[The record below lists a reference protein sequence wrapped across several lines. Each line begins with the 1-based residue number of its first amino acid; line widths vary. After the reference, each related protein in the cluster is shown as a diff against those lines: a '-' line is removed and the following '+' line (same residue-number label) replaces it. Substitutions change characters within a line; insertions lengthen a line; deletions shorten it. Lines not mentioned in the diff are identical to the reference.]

1 MASGHGGPES
11 EAVVER
17 GGIGLEAE
25 RARRFEAHLSV
36 LLVNVDGL
44 GTLNEAVGRA
54 ACDDVLSTVS
64 ALLRQ
69 QCRKIDVFGRWDAED
84 FIILTVDRNSYG
96 SLALAEKL
104 RRAVSDHAF
113 TVRGREHRL
122 TVSIGVARG
131 IPASEE
137 EIDTLVEQART
148 AVARAKSL
156 GRNRVEY
163 ADGPVEPSPADEPE
177 LPV

>member
-1 MASGHGGPES
+1 MASGHDGPES
-11 EAVVER
+11 ESVVER

-44 GTLNEAVGRA
+44 DALNEAIGRA
-54 ACDDVLSTVS
+54 ACDDILAAV
-64 ALLRQ
+64 AGRLRQ

-104 RRAVSDHAF
+104 RRAVCDSPFEA
-113 TVRGREHRL
+113 VGREHNL
-122 TVSIGVARG
+122 SVSIGVARG
-131 IPASEE
+131 IPTSEE

-148 AVARAKSL
+148 AVARAKAL

-163 ADGPVEPSPADEPE
+163 ADGPVEPSPADEPD